1 MNGSNVSLDKQEKE
15 SREIKVFL
23 FSLQKL
29 KSIHNIYKHS
39 DDLTRMA
46 VSGNRTVYD
55 GWFCFEHSKIVD
67 GIMAVIT
74 MGMQANLTRKLMLC
88 RWTFL
93 SFYIKENHWWD
104 MEFIFLFLCN

>member
-1 MNGSNVSLDKQEKE
+1 MNGSNISLDKQEKE

-29 KSIHNIYKHS
+29 KSIHNIYKRS

-67 GIMAVIT
+67 EIMAVIT
-74 MGMQANLTRKLMLC
+74 MGMQPNLTRKLMLC
-88 RWTFL
+88 R
-93 SFYIKENHWWD
+93 
-104 MEFIFLFLCN
+104 